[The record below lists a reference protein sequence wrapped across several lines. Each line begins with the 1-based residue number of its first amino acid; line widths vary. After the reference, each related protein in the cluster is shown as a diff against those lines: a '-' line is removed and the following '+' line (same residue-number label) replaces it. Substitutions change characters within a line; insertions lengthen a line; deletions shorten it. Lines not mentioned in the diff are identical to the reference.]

1 MVTNDAVIMGML
13 ALILGGVFITESSQN
28 PFWKKFYTFV
38 PGLLLCYFVPSLLNT
53 TGVIDGSSSNLYF
66 VASRYLL
73 PGALVLLIVSA
84 DLRKIFGLGSK
95 AIIMFLTGTLGII
108 IGGPIA
114 LLIINA
120 VNPDL
125 VAGDVWR
132 GLTTVA
138 GSWIGGGANQAAM
151 KEVFEVD
158 DKLFSA
164 MITVD
169 VICANIWM
177 AILLIMAG
185 RQKKVDAWLKADTSS
200 IDELKET
207 VAHYEKENARPIT
220 TTDMMKVVA
229 IAFGLTGLAHF
240 FADLIAPW
248 IETNAPELA
257 KYSLT
262 SGFFWLIVLVT
273 TFALIAS
280 TFKSARTL
288 EHAGASKIGSAFIYI
303 LVATIGMQMDV
314 TAILDNPGYFFIGI
328 TWLTIH
334 AVLMIGVAK
343 LIRAPLF
350 FMAVGSQA
358 NVGGA
363 ASAPV
368 VAAAFH
374 PALAP
379 VGILMAV
386 LGYALGTYGAY
397 ICGIIM
403 QAAVS
408 VVG

>member
-1 MVTNDAVIMGML
+1 MITNDAVIMGLL
-13 ALILGGVFITESSQN
+13 AVILGGVFITESSSN
-28 PFWKKFYTFV
+28 PFWRKFYTFI

-53 TGVIDGSSSNLYF
+53 WGIINVANSNLYF

-84 DLRKIFGLGSK
+84 DLKKIFGLGSK
-95 AIIMFLTGTLGII
+95 AVIMFLTGTLGII
-108 IGGPIA
+108 VGGPAA
-114 LLIINA
+114 LLIIDF

-125 VAGDVWR
+125 VSGDVWR

-151 KEVFEVD
+151 KEVFNVD
-158 DKLFSA
+158 DQLFSA

-185 RQKKVDAWLKADTSS
+185 RQREMDNWLKADTSS

-207 VAHYEKENARPIT
+207 VAHYEKENSRPIT

-240 FADLIAPW
+240 FADKIAPW

-288 EHAGASKIGSAFIYI
+288 EHAGASKIGSAFIYV

-334 AVLMIGVAK
+334 ALLMIGVAK

-403 QAAVS
+403 QTAA
-408 VVG
+408 G

>member
-1 MVTNDAVIMGML
+1 MITNDAVIMGLL
-13 ALILGGVFITESSQN
+13 AVILGGVFMTESSQN
-28 PFWKKFYTFV
+28 LFWKKFYSFI
-38 PGLLLCYFVPSLLNT
+38 PGLLLCYFVPSLLNSA
-53 TGVIDGSSSNLYF
+53 GIIDASGSKLYF

-73 PGALVLLIVSA
+73 PGALVLLIVAA
-84 DLRKIFGLGSK
+84 DLKKIMGLGSK

-108 IGGPIA
+108 VGGPLAI
-114 LLIINA
+114 LIIDL
-120 VNPDL
+120 VNPEL
-125 VAGDVWR
+125 VSGDVWR

-151 KEVFEVD
+151 KEVFNVD
-158 DKLFSA
+158 NQLFSA

-177 AILLIMAG
+177 AVLLIMAG
-185 RQKKVDAWLKADTSS
+185 RQKKMDAWLNADTSS
-200 IDELKET
+200 IDELKVT
-207 VAHYEKENARPIT
+207 VSQYEKQHARAIT
-220 TTDMMKVVA
+220 TTDMMKIVA

-240 FADLIAPW
+240 FSDLIAPW
-248 IETNAPELA
+248 IATNAPELA

-280 TFKSARTL
+280 CFKSTRTL
-288 EHAGASKIGSAFIYI
+288 EHAGASKVGSAFIYI
-303 LVATIGMQMDV
+303 LVATIGMQMDI
-314 TAILDNPGYFFIGI
+314 TAIFENPGYFFIGI

-334 AVLMIGVAK
+334 ALLMIGVAK

-374 PALAP
+374 PSLAP

-403 QAAVS
+403 QAAAM
-408 VVG
+408 

>member
-1 MVTNDAVIMGML
+1 MITNDAVIMGML
-13 ALILGGVFITESSQN
+13 AVILGAVFVSESSQN
-28 PFWKKFYTFV
+28 SALKKFYSFV
-38 PGLLLCYFVPSLLNT
+38 PGLLLCYFIPSLLNSF
-53 TGVIDGSSSNLYF
+53 GIIDASNSKLYF

-73 PGALVLLIVSA
+73 PSALVLLIISA

-95 AIIMFLTGTLGII
+95 AVIMFLTGTVGII
-108 IGGPIA
+108 IGGPLAI
-114 LLIINA
+114 LIIDQI
-120 VNPDL
+120 NPDL
-125 VAGDVWR
+125 VSGDVWR

-158 DKLFSA
+158 DQLFSA

-185 RQKKVDAWLKADTSS
+185 RQKKIDAWLKADTSS
-200 IDELKET
+200 IEDLKET
-207 VAHYEKENARPIT
+207 VSKYQEENARPTT
-220 TTDMMKVVA
+220 TTDLMKITG

-240 FADLIAPW
+240 FSDIIAPW
-248 IETNAPELA
+248 ISTNAPELA
-257 KYSLT
+257 QYSLT
-262 SGFFWLIVLVT
+262 SGFFWLIVMVT

-280 TFKSARTL
+280 CFKSTRSL
-288 EHAGASKIGSAFIYI
+288 EHSGASKVGSAFIYI
-303 LVATIGMQMDV
+303 LVATIGMQMDI

-334 AVLMIGVAK
+334 AIIMIVMAK

-363 ASAPV
+363 ASAPI

-397 ICGIIM
+397 ICGLIM
-403 QAAVS
+403 QAAAL
-408 VVG
+408 G

>member
-1 MVTNDAVIMGML
+1 MITNDAVIMGLL
-13 ALILGGVFITESSQN
+13 AAILGGVFITESSKN
-28 PFWKKFYTFV
+28 PFWRKFYSFV
-38 PGLLLCYFVPSLLNT
+38 PGLLLCYFLPSLLNT
-53 TGVIDGSSSNLYF
+53 TGIIDGSDSKLYF

-84 DLRKIFGLGSK
+84 DLKKIFGLGSK
-95 AIIMFLTGTLGII
+95 AVIMFLTGTLGII
-108 IGGPIA
+108 IGGPAAIVI
-114 LLIINA
+114 LDFI
-120 VNPDL
+120 NPDL
-125 VAGDVWR
+125 VSGDVWR

-151 KEVFEVD
+151 KEVFGVGD
-158 DKLFSA
+158 QLFSA

-185 RQKKVDAWLKADTSS
+185 RQMKMDAWLKADTSS

-207 VAHYEKENARPIT
+207 VAKYEEENSRPIT

-240 FADLIAPW
+240 GSDLIAPW
-248 IETNAPELA
+248 LATNAPGLE

-280 TFKSARTL
+280 MFKPARTL

-314 TAILDNPGYFFIGI
+314 TAILDNPDYFFIGI

-334 AVLMIGVAK
+334 ALLMIFVAK

-374 PALAP
+374 PSLAP

-403 QAAVS
+403 QAAVG

>member
-1 MVTNDAVIMGML
+1 MITNDAVIMGLL
-13 ALILGGVFITESSQN
+13 AAILGGVFITESSNN
-28 PFWKKFYTFV
+28 PYWRKFYSFV
-38 PGLLLCYFVPSLLNT
+38 PGLLLCYFLPSLLNT
-53 TGVIDGSSSNLYF
+53 TGIIDGSESKLYF

-73 PGALVLLIVSA
+73 PGALVLLIISA
-84 DLRKIFGLGSK
+84 DLKKIFGLGSK
-95 AIIMFLTGTLGII
+95 AVIMFLTGTVGII
-108 IGGPIA
+108 IGGPAAIVI
-114 LLIINA
+114 LDFIK
-120 VNPDL
+120 PDL
-125 VAGDVWR
+125 VSGDVWR

-151 KEVFEVD
+151 KEVFGVS

-185 RQKKVDAWLKADTSS
+185 RQKKMDAWLKADTSS
-200 IDELKET
+200 IDELKRT
-207 VAHYEKENARPIT
+207 VAKYEEENARPIT

-240 FADLIAPW
+240 CSDLIAPW
-248 IETNAPELA
+248 IATNAPELE

-280 TFKSARTL
+280 TFKPARTL

-334 AVLMIGVAK
+334 ALLMIFVAK

-374 PALAP
+374 PSLAP

-397 ICGIIM
+397 ICGLMM
-403 QAAVS
+403 QAAVG
-408 VVG
+408 VIG

>member
-1 MVTNDAVIMGML
+1 
-13 ALILGGVFITESSQN
+13 
-28 PFWKKFYTFV
+28 
-38 PGLLLCYFVPSLLNT
+38 
-53 TGVIDGSSSNLYF
+53 
-66 VASRYLL
+66 
-73 PGALVLLIVSA
+73 
-84 DLRKIFGLGSK
+84 
-95 AIIMFLTGTLGII
+95 MFLTGTVGII
-108 IGGPIA
+108 IGGPLAI
-114 LLIINA
+114 LIIDQ

-125 VAGDVWR
+125 VSGDVWR

-158 DKLFSA
+158 DQLFSA

-177 AILLIMAG
+177 AVLLIMAG
-185 RQKKVDAWLKADTSS
+185 RQKKIDAWLKADTSS
-200 IDELKET
+200 IEELKET
-207 VAHYEKENARPIT
+207 VSKYQEENARPTT
-220 TTDMMKVVA
+220 TTDLMKITA
-229 IAFGLTGLAHF
+229 IAFGLTGLAHLF
-240 FADLIAPW
+240 SDMIAPW
-248 IETNAPELA
+248 ISTNAPELA

-262 SGFFWLIVLVT
+262 SGFFWLIVMVT

-280 TFKSARTL
+280 CFKSTRSL
-288 EHAGASKIGSAFIYI
+288 EHSGASKIGSAFIYI
-303 LVATIGMQMDV
+303 LVATIGMQMDI
-314 TAILDNPGYFFIGI
+314 TAIFDNPGYFFIGI

-334 AVLMIGVAK
+334 ALLMIAMAK
-343 LIRAPLF
+343 IIRAPLF

-397 ICGIIM
+397 ICGLIM
-403 QAAVS
+403 QVAA
-408 VVG
+408 G

>member
-177 AILLIMAG
+177 AVLLIMAG

-334 AVLMIGVAK
+334 AVLMIVVAK

>member
-1 MVTNDAVIMGML
+1 MITNDAVIMGML
-13 ALILGGVFITESSQN
+13 AVILGAVFVSESSQN
-28 PFWKKFYTFV
+28 SALKKFYSFV
-38 PGLLLCYFVPSLLNT
+38 PGLLLCYFIPSLLNSF
-53 TGVIDGSSSNLYF
+53 GIIDASNSKLYF

-73 PGALVLLIVSA
+73 PSALVLLIISA

-95 AIIMFLTGTLGII
+95 AVIMFLTGTVGII
-108 IGGPIA
+108 IGGPLAI
-114 LLIINA
+114 LIIDQI
-120 VNPDL
+120 NPDL
-125 VAGDVWR
+125 VSGDVWR

-158 DKLFSA
+158 DQLFSA

-185 RQKKVDAWLKADTSS
+185 RQKKIDAWLKADTSS
-200 IDELKET
+200 IEDLKET
-207 VAHYEKENARPIT
+207 VSKYQEENARPTT
-220 TTDMMKVVA
+220 TTDLMKITG
-229 IAFGLTGLAHF
+229 IAFGLTGLAHLF
-240 FADLIAPW
+240 SDLIAPW
-248 IETNAPELA
+248 ISTNAPELA
-257 KYSLT
+257 QYSLT
-262 SGFFWLIVLVT
+262 SGFFWLIVMVT

-280 TFKSARTL
+280 CFKSTRSL
-288 EHAGASKIGSAFIYI
+288 EHSGASKVGSAFIYI
-303 LVATIGMQMDV
+303 LVATIGMQMDI

-334 AVLMIGVAK
+334 AIIMIVMAK

-363 ASAPV
+363 ASAPI

-397 ICGIIM
+397 ICGLIM
-403 QAAVS
+403 QAAAL
-408 VVG
+408 G

>member
-1 MVTNDAVIMGML
+1 MITNDAVIMGML
-13 ALILGGVFITESSQN
+13 AVILGGVFITESSQN
-28 PFWKKFYTFV
+28 SALKKFYSFV
-38 PGLLLCYFVPSLLNT
+38 PGLLLCYFVPSLLNSL
-53 TGVIDGSSSNLYF
+53 GIIDVSNSKLYF

-73 PGALVLLIVSA
+73 PSALVLLIISA

-95 AIIMFLTGTLGII
+95 AVIMFLTGTVGII
-108 IGGPIA
+108 IGGPLAI
-114 LLIINA
+114 LIIDQI
-120 VNPDL
+120 NPDL
-125 VAGDVWR
+125 VSGDVWR

-158 DKLFSA
+158 DQLFSA

-177 AILLIMAG
+177 AVLLIMAG
-185 RQKKVDAWLKADTSS
+185 RQKKIDAWLKADTSS
-200 IDELKET
+200 IEELKET
-207 VAHYEKENARPIT
+207 VSKYQEENARPTT
-220 TTDMMKVVA
+220 TTDLMKITG

-240 FADLIAPW
+240 FSDMIAPW
-248 IETNAPELA
+248 ISTNAPELA

-262 SGFFWLIVLVT
+262 SGFFWLIVMVT

-280 TFKSARTL
+280 CFKSTRSL
-288 EHAGASKIGSAFIYI
+288 EHSGASKVGSAFIYI

-334 AVLMIGVAK
+334 AILMIVMAK

-363 ASAPV
+363 ASAPI

-397 ICGIIM
+397 ICGLIM
-403 QAAVS
+403 QAAA
-408 VVG
+408 G

>member
-1 MVTNDAVIMGML
+1 MITNDAVTMGLL
-13 ALILGGVFITESSQN
+13 AVILGVVFITEKSDH
-28 PFWKKFYTFV
+28 PALKKFYSVV
-38 PGLLLCYFVPSLLNT
+38 PGLLLCYFLPSLLNT
-53 TGVIDGSSSNLYF
+53 AGLIDAANSNLYF

-73 PGALVLLIVSA
+73 PSALVLLIISA
-84 DLRKIFGLGSK
+84 DLKKICGLGSK
-95 AIIMFLTGTLGII
+95 AIIMFLTGTLGIM
-108 IGGPIA
+108 IGGPAAII
-114 LLIINA
+114 LIDFIS
-120 VNPDL
+120 PDL
-125 VAGDVWR
+125 VSGDVWR

-151 KEVFEVD
+151 KEVFNVD
-158 DKLFSA
+158 GTLFSA

-177 AILLIMAG
+177 AVLLIMAG
-185 RQKKVDAWLKADTSS
+185 RQKKMDAWLKADTTS
-200 IDELKET
+200 IDELKHT
-207 VAHYEKENARPIT
+207 VAAYEKENARPIT
-220 TTDMMKVVA
+220 TTDIVKIVA
-229 IAFGLTGLAHF
+229 VAFGLTGVAHF
-240 FADLIAPW
+240 FSDKIAPW
-248 IETNAPELA
+248 IEFNAPHLE

-262 SGFFWLIVLVT
+262 SGFFWLIVIST
-273 TFALIAS
+273 TLGLIAS
-280 TFKSARTL
+280 LFKSSRSL
-288 EHAGASKIGSAFIYI
+288 EHAGASKVGSAFIYI

-334 AVLMIGVAK
+334 ALLMIGVAK

-379 VGILMAV
+379 VGILLAV

-397 ICGIIM
+397 ISGLLM
-403 QAAVS
+403 QAAATF
-408 VVG
+408 G

>member
-1 MVTNDAVIMGML
+1 MITNDAVIMGIL
-13 ALILGGVFITESSQN
+13 AVILGVVFITESSQN
-28 PFWKKFYTFV
+28 SALKKFYSFI
-38 PGLLLCYFVPSLLNT
+38 PGLLLCYFLPSLLNSF
-53 TGVIDGSSSNLYF
+53 GIIDASSSKLYF

-73 PGALVLLIVSA
+73 PAALVLLIISA
-84 DLRKIFGLGSK
+84 DIPKILGLGSK
-95 AIIMFLTGTLGII
+95 AVIMFLTGTMGII
-108 IGGPIA
+108 IGGPLAI
-114 LLIINA
+114 LIIDQIS
-120 VNPDL
+120 PDL
-125 VAGDVWR
+125 VSGDVWR

-158 DKLFSA
+158 DQLFSA

-177 AILLIMAG
+177 AVLLILAG

-200 IDELKET
+200 IEEIKDT
-207 VAHYEKENARPIT
+207 VEKYEQENARPTT
-220 TTDMMKVVA
+220 TTDLVKMSA
-229 IAFGLTGLAHF
+229 IAFGLTAIAHF
-240 FADLIAPW
+240 CSDLIAPW
-248 IETNAPELA
+248 VSNNHPELA

-262 SGFFWLIVLVT
+262 SGFFWLIVIVT
-273 TFALIAS
+273 SLALIAS
-280 TFKSARTL
+280 FFKSSRTL
-288 EHAGASKIGSAFIYI
+288 EHSGASKVGSLFIYI

-314 TAILDNPGYFFIGI
+314 TAIFDNPGYFFIGI
-328 TWLTIH
+328 TWLSIH
-334 AVLMIGVAK
+334 AIIMIAMAK

-386 LGYALGTYGAY
+386 FGYALGTYGAY
-397 ICGIIM
+397 ICGLIM
-403 QAAVS
+403 QMAS
-408 VVG
+408 IG

>member
-1 MVTNDAVIMGML
+1 MITNDAVIMGML
-13 ALILGGVFITESSQN
+13 AVILGAVFVSESSQN
-28 PFWKKFYTFV
+28 SALKKFYSFV
-38 PGLLLCYFVPSLLNT
+38 PGLLLCYFIPSLLNSF
-53 TGVIDGSSSNLYF
+53 GIIDASNSKLYF

-73 PGALVLLIVSA
+73 PSALVLLIISA

-95 AIIMFLTGTLGII
+95 AVIMFLTGTVGII
-108 IGGPIA
+108 IGGPLAI
-114 LLIINA
+114 LIIDQI
-120 VNPDL
+120 NPDL
-125 VAGDVWR
+125 VSGDVWR

-158 DKLFSA
+158 DQLFSA

-185 RQKKVDAWLKADTSS
+185 RQKKIDAWLKADTSS
-200 IDELKET
+200 IEDLKET
-207 VAHYEKENARPIT
+207 VSKYQEENARPTT
-220 TTDMMKVVA
+220 TTDLMKITG

-240 FADLIAPW
+240 FSDLIAPW
-248 IETNAPELA
+248 ISTNAPELA
-257 KYSLT
+257 QYSLT
-262 SGFFWLIVLVT
+262 SGFFWLIVMVT

-280 TFKSARTL
+280 CFKSTRSL
-288 EHAGASKIGSAFIYI
+288 EHSGASKVGSAFIYI
-303 LVATIGMQMDV
+303 LVATIGMQMDI

-334 AVLMIGVAK
+334 AIIMIVMAK

-363 ASAPV
+363 ASAPI

-397 ICGIIM
+397 ICGLIM
-403 QAAVS
+403 QAAAL
-408 VVG
+408 G

>member
-1 MVTNDAVIMGML
+1 MITNDAVIMGML
-13 ALILGGVFITESSQN
+13 AVILGCVFITESSQN
-28 PFWKKFYTFV
+28 SILKKFYSFV
-38 PGLLLCYFVPSLLNT
+38 PGLLLCYFVPSLLNSL
-53 TGVIDGSSSNLYF
+53 GIIDVSNSKLYF

-73 PGALVLLIVSA
+73 PSALVLLIISA

-95 AIIMFLTGTLGII
+95 AVIMFLTGTVGII
-108 IGGPIA
+108 IGGPLAI
-114 LLIINA
+114 LIIDQ
-120 VNPDL
+120 VNPDI
-125 VAGDVWR
+125 VSGDVWR

-151 KEVFEVD
+151 KEVFDVD
-158 DKLFSA
+158 DQLFSA

-177 AILLIMAG
+177 AVLLIMAG
-185 RQKKVDAWLKADTSS
+185 RQKKIDAWLKADTSS
-200 IDELKET
+200 IEELKET
-207 VAHYEKENARPIT
+207 VSKYQEENARPAT
-220 TTDMMKVVA
+220 TTDLMKITG
-229 IAFGLTGLAHF
+229 IAFGLTGLAHLF
-240 FADLIAPW
+240 SDMIAPW
-248 IETNAPELA
+248 ISTNAPELA

-262 SGFFWLIVLVT
+262 SGFFWLIVMVT
-273 TFALIAS
+273 TFALVAS
-280 TFKSARTL
+280 CFKSTRSI
-288 EHAGASKIGSAFIYI
+288 ENSGASKIGSAFIYI

-314 TAILDNPGYFFIGI
+314 TAIFNNPGYFFIGI
-328 TWLTIH
+328 TWLSIH
-334 AVLMIGVAK
+334 AILMIVMAK

-363 ASAPV
+363 ASAPI

-397 ICGIIM
+397 ICGLVM
-403 QAAVS
+403 QAAV
-408 VVG
+408 G

>member
-1 MVTNDAVIMGML
+1 MITNDAVTMGLL
-13 ALILGGVFITESSQN
+13 AVILGVVFITEKSDH
-28 PFWKKFYTFV
+28 PALKKFYSVV
-38 PGLLLCYFVPSLLNT
+38 PGLLLCYFLPSLLNT
-53 TGVIDGSSSNLYF
+53 AGLIDAANSNLYF

-73 PGALVLLIVSA
+73 PSALVLLIISA
-84 DLRKIFGLGSK
+84 DLKKICGLGSK
-95 AIIMFLTGTLGII
+95 AIIMFLTGTLGIM
-108 IGGPIA
+108 IGGPA
-114 LLIINA
+114 AIIIIDFIS
-120 VNPDL
+120 PEL

-151 KEVFEVD
+151 KEVFNVD
-158 DKLFSA
+158 GTLFSA

-185 RQKKVDAWLKADTSS
+185 RQKKMDAWLKADTTS
-200 IDELKET
+200 IDELKHT
-207 VAHYEKENARPIT
+207 VAAYEKENARPIT
-220 TTDMMKVVA
+220 TTDIVKIVA
-229 IAFGLTGLAHF
+229 VAFGLTGVAHF
-240 FADLIAPW
+240 FSDKIAPW
-248 IETNAPELA
+248 IELNAPYLE

-262 SGFFWLIVLVT
+262 SGFFWLIVIST
-273 TFALIAS
+273 TLGLIAS
-280 TFKSARTL
+280 MFKSSRSL

-314 TAILDNPGYFFIGI
+314 TAILDNPGYFLIGI

-334 AVLMIGVAK
+334 ALLMIGVAK

-379 VGILMAV
+379 VGILLAV

-397 ICGIIM
+397 ISGLLM
-403 QAAVS
+403 QAAAAF
-408 VVG
+408 G

>member
-1 MVTNDAVIMGML
+1 MITNDAVIMGLL
-13 ALILGGVFITESSQN
+13 AAILGGVFITESSKN
-28 PFWKKFYTFV
+28 PFWRKFYSFV
-38 PGLLLCYFVPSLLNT
+38 PGLLLCYFLPSLLNT
-53 TGVIDGSSSNLYF
+53 TGIIDGSDSKLYF

-84 DLRKIFGLGSK
+84 DLKKIFGLGSK
-95 AIIMFLTGTLGII
+95 AVIMFLTGTLGII
-108 IGGPIA
+108 IGGPAAIVI
-114 LLIINA
+114 LDFI
-120 VNPDL
+120 NPDL
-125 VAGDVWR
+125 VSGDVWR

-151 KEVFEVD
+151 KEVFGVGD
-158 DKLFSA
+158 QLFSA

-185 RQKKVDAWLKADTSS
+185 RQKKMDAWLKADTSS

-207 VAHYEKENARPIT
+207 VAKYEEENSRPIT

-240 FADLIAPW
+240 GSDLIAPW
-248 IETNAPELA
+248 IATNAPGLE

-280 TFKSARTL
+280 MFKPARTL

-334 AVLMIGVAK
+334 ALLMIFVAK

-374 PALAP
+374 PSLAP

-403 QAAVS
+403 QAAVG

>member
-1 MVTNDAVIMGML
+1 MITNDAVIMGLL
-13 ALILGGVFITESSQN
+13 AVILGGVFITESSSN
-28 PFWKKFYTFV
+28 PFWRKFYTFI

-53 TGVIDGSSSNLYF
+53 WGIIDVTNSNLYF

-84 DLRKIFGLGSK
+84 DLKKIFGLGSK
-95 AIIMFLTGTLGII
+95 AVIMFLTGTLGII
-108 IGGPIA
+108 VGGPAA
-114 LLIINA
+114 LLIIDFI
-120 VNPDL
+120 NPDL
-125 VAGDVWR
+125 VSGDVWR

-151 KEVFEVD
+151 KEVFNVD
-158 DKLFSA
+158 DQLFSA

-185 RQKKVDAWLKADTSS
+185 RQREMDNWLKADTSS

-207 VAHYEKENARPIT
+207 VAHYEKENSRPIT

-240 FADLIAPW
+240 FADKIAPW

-288 EHAGASKIGSAFIYI
+288 EHAGASKIGSAFIYV

-314 TAILDNPGYFFIGI
+314 TAILENPGYFFIGI

-334 AVLMIGVAK
+334 ALLMIGVAK

-403 QAAVS
+403 QATA
-408 VVG
+408 G

>member
-1 MVTNDAVIMGML
+1 MITNDAVIMGLL
-13 ALILGGVFITESSQN
+13 AAILGGVFITESSKN
-28 PFWKKFYTFV
+28 PFWRKFYSFV
-38 PGLLLCYFVPSLLNT
+38 PGLLLCYFLPSLLNT
-53 TGVIDGSSSNLYF
+53 TGIIDGSDSKLYF

-84 DLRKIFGLGSK
+84 DLKKIFGLGSK
-95 AIIMFLTGTLGII
+95 AVIMFLTGTLGII
-108 IGGPIA
+108 IGGPAAIVI
-114 LLIINA
+114 LDFI
-120 VNPDL
+120 NPDL
-125 VAGDVWR
+125 VSGDVWR

-151 KEVFEVD
+151 KEVFGVGD
-158 DKLFSA
+158 QLFSA

-185 RQKKVDAWLKADTSS
+185 RQKKMDAWLKADTSS

-207 VAHYEKENARPIT
+207 VAKYEEENSRPIT

-240 FADLIAPW
+240 GSDLITPW
-248 IETNAPELA
+248 IATNAPGLE

-280 TFKSARTL
+280 MFKPARTL

-334 AVLMIGVAK
+334 ALLMIFVAK

-374 PALAP
+374 PSLAP

-403 QAAVS
+403 QAAVG

>member
-1 MVTNDAVIMGML
+1 MITNDAVIMGLL
-13 ALILGGVFITESSQN
+13 AAILGGVFITESSKN
-28 PFWKKFYTFV
+28 PFWRKFYSFV
-38 PGLLLCYFVPSLLNT
+38 PGLLLCYFLPSLLNT
-53 TGVIDGSSSNLYF
+53 TGIIDGSDSKLYF

-73 PGALVLLIVSA
+73 PGALVLLIISA
-84 DLRKIFGLGSK
+84 DLKKIFGLGSK
-95 AIIMFLTGTLGII
+95 AVIMFLTGTLGII
-108 IGGPIA
+108 IGGPAAIVI
-114 LLIINA
+114 LDFI
-120 VNPDL
+120 NPDL
-125 VAGDVWR
+125 VSGDVWR

-151 KEVFEVD
+151 KEVFGVGD
-158 DKLFSA
+158 QLFSA

-185 RQKKVDAWLKADTSS
+185 RQKKMDAWLKADTSS

-207 VAHYEKENARPIT
+207 VAKYEEENSRPIT

-240 FADLIAPW
+240 GSDLIAPW
-248 IETNAPELA
+248 IATNAPGLE

-280 TFKSARTL
+280 MFKPARTL

-334 AVLMIGVAK
+334 ALLMIFVAK

-374 PALAP
+374 PSLAP

-403 QAAVS
+403 QAAVG